1 MKNLNSMDD
10 TIDEDDYRIL
20 KQKVAKIKSDLLF
33 EEPCSLYESDESD
46 WDDFWYG
53 ENIGVVK

>member
-1 MKNLNSMDD
+1 MDD

-20 KQKVAKIKSDLLF
+20 KQKIAKIKS
-33 EEPCSLYESDESD
+33 EYESDESY

>member
-1 MKNLNSMDD
+1 MDD

-20 KQKVAKIKSDLLF
+20 QQKIAKIKSDLLF